1 MTRPRTLRALVARLE
16 IGPVSALLVVA
27 AGLFAFLTV
36 ADEVREGETHRFDE
50 AILRALRNPLDPA
63 DPIGPWWIEAMMR
76 DLTALGGTAVLTLI
90 TVVAVLYL
98 ALDGKRGAALLVAVS
113 VGGGT
118 LLSTAL
124 KLGFDRPRPDLVAHL
139 VDVRSLSFPSGHAM
153 LSAVTYL
160 TIGVL
165 VARVSPKRR
174 IKVYVAA
181 VALVLTLT
189 IGLSRVY
196 LGVHWPTDV
205 LAGWS
210 LGAAWAMACW
220 LGAVYLQRRGAV
232 ESEGEVTVFNG
243 LPDDRDK

>member
-1 MTRPRTLRALVARLE
+1 V
-16 IGPVSALLVVA
+16 LL
-27 AGLFAFLTV
+27 
-36 ADEVREGETHRFDE
+36 
-50 AILRALRNPLDPA
+50 
-63 DPIGPWWIEAMMR
+63 
-76 DLTALGGTAVLTLI
+76 
-90 TVVAVLYL
+90 
-98 ALDGKRGAALLVAVS
+98 AVS

-118 LLSTAL
+118 LLSTLL

-139 VDVRSLSFPSGHAM
+139 VDVRTLSFPSGHAM

-174 IKVYVAA
+174 IKVYVTA
-181 VALVLTLT
+181 VALVLTLA

-210 LGAAWAMACW
+210 IGAAWAMACW
-220 LGAVYLQRRGAV
+220 LGAVFLQRRGSV
-232 ESEGEVTVFNG
+232 ESEGESVVSND
-243 LPDDRDK
+243 LRDDRAD

>member
-1 MTRPRTLRALVARLE
+1 MTLRALVARLE
-16 IGPVSALLVVA
+16 IGPVSALLVA
-27 AGLFAFLTV
+27 AVGLFAFFNL

-50 AILRALRNPLDPA
+50 AILLALRNPLDLA
-63 DPIGPWWIEAMMR
+63 DPVGPWWVEAMMR
-76 DLTALGGTAVLTLI
+76 DVTALGGTVVLTFI

-98 ALDGKRGAALLVAVS
+98 AIDGKRGAAMLLAVS

-118 LLSTAL
+118 LLSTLL

-139 VDVRSLSFPSGHAM
+139 VDVRTLSFPSGHAM

-174 IKVYVAA
+174 IKVYVAV
-181 VALVLTLT
+181 VALVLTLA

-210 LGAAWAMACW
+210 IGAAWAMVCW
-220 LGAVYLQRRGAV
+220 LGAVFLQRRGSV
-232 ESEGEVTVFNG
+232 ESEGEPIVSNG
-243 LPDDRDK
+243 LPGDRAD